1 MAQLEIKVAD
11 FNINA
16 GWTCY
21 FRWPSSASW
30 YNTWQ
35 SSAVATK
42 QVTFPYELPEGSV
55 IKSAKVHSTW
65 GGSLYGI
72 KTNTIN
78 GIEPDADG
86 FVEID
91 CAVATETGLTVE
103 FLFEASRDSIEGNHD
118 LDGLING
125 CEEDV
130 TYTVGSH
137 TSSVKVEHVYL
148 LLEYE
153 SAYTPP
159 ELIDYTDPNPI
170 AGETYVKAV
179 HMTELHENVN
189 RLRIA
194 KGLAAYVFTDIT
206 AMQTMLA
213 GWNAHVLEIRAA
225 LDEVSADHEAW
236 LVLGV
241 NCPRLDVLLQLRSM
255 VEVLA
260 A

>member
-1 MAQLEIKVAD
+1 MAQLKIAVDD
-11 FNINA
+11 FNLNA
-16 GWTCY
+16 SWTCY
-21 FRWPSSASW
+21 YRWPSGASW
-30 YNTWQ
+30 YNVWQ
-35 SSAVATK
+35 SDAVATK
-42 QVTFPYELPEGSV
+42 QVTFPYELPENSV
-55 IKSAKVHSTW
+55 VKSAKVHSTW
-65 GGSLYGI
+65 SGSLYGI
-72 KTNTIN
+72 KTNAIN

-91 CAVATETGLTVE
+91 CSDATGTSLSVE
-103 FLFEASRDSIEGNHD
+103 FVFEASTDNIANNHD
-118 LDGLING
+118 LDGVING
-125 CEEDV
+125 GEEDQ

-137 TSSVKVEHVYL
+137 TSSVKVSDIYL

-159 ELIDYTDPNPI
+159 ELLPYTDPNPI
-170 AGETYVKAV
+170 VGATYVKAV

-194 KGLAAYVFTDIT
+194 KGLAAYAFTDIT

-225 LDEVSADHEAW
+225 LDEVSANHEAW
-236 LVLGV
+236 LALGV
-241 NCPRLDVLLQLRSM
+241 NCPRLDVLMQLRSM